1 VNFLFSIFDRQKPFT
16 ETGELSLA
24 LPALPRPTL
33 EEIQERDPSI
43 DSIKRDTSPE
53 HPVTLV
59 LVTLLRPKELLVVN
73 PEYNR
78 RLARLRSSLLGYQH
92 LRWLLEHQAEL
103 PSLVA
108 LLGKVH
114 IDFPGIIVVHKSCSQ
129 VAPSCLPSTRGYWY
143 GDLSLGSGFP
153 GGRVAVARALQSKQ

>member
-1 VNFLFSIFDRQKPFT
+1 VNFLFSIFDRKRAFR

-33 EEIQERDPSI
+33 EEIQERYPSI
-43 DSIKRDTSPE
+43 RSIERDTSPE

-73 PEYNR
+73 PEYDR

-92 LRWLLEHQAEL
+92 LHWLLEYQAEL
-103 PSLVA
+103 PSLMA
-108 LLGKVH
+108 LFGKVH
-114 IDFPGIIVVHKSCSQ
+114 IDFPGIRVVHKNGILL
-129 VAPSCLPSTRGYWY
+129 APSCLPSVGGRWY
-143 GDLSLGSGFP
+143 GDWSLGSGFP
-153 GGRVAVARALQSKQ
+153 DGRVAVARTL